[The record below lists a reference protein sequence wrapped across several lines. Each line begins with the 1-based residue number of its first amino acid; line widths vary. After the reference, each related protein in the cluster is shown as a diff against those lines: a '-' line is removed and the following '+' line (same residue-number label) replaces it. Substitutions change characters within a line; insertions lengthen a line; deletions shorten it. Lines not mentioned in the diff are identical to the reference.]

1 MAAWEPMLEELVA
14 TRHRDLVAYARMLTG
29 DSAQAEDLVQDALIE
44 TFGGRR
50 RFGHVAAAEAYT
62 RRVISSRF
70 IDGTRRR
77 SAERRALAKVGATDA
92 DPAAGPAVLVEH
104 RTDVSRALDLL
115 SARERACVVLRYL
128 EHLSVAETAD
138 RLGLKEGS
146 VKRYVHDGIGK
157 LNAALGTEAVTDDVE
172 GVAVDAGRH

>member
-50 RFGHVAAAEAYT
+50 RFTHVVAAETYT

-77 SAERRALAKVGATDA
+77 SAERRALHRIGAVEA
-92 DPAAGPAVLVEH
+92 DPAAGPATLAEH
-104 RTDVSRALDLL
+104 RTDVERALDLL
-115 SARERACVVLRYL
+115 TPRERACVVMRYL
-128 EHLSVAETAD
+128 QYQSITETATA
-138 RLGLKEGS
+138 LGLSEGA
-146 VKRYVHDGIGK
+146 VKRYVHDGIRT
-157 LNAALGTEAVTDDVE
+157 LNAALGTHAEAED
-172 GVAVDAGRH
+172 VDAVAIETRRL